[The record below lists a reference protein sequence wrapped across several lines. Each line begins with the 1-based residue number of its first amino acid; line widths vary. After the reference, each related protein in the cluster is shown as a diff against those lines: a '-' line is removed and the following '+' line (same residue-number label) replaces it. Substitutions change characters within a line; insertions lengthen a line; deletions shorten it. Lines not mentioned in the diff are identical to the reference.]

1 MSKMG
6 TTRRKFISYLGGV
19 ALLPYVAC
27 STKPK
32 ARVVIVGGGFAGAV
46 CANYIKSHD
55 PAIEVLLVEKQANYM
70 TCPTSNYVIGGF
82 NKIQN
87 ISYSYA
93 GLKKSGIQVIHDEL
107 KNANFDEKF
116 INLSNGQKLFYDR
129 LVLALGIDFDW
140 SLVEGYGPQYVNQI
154 PHAWKAGPQTTIL
167 SNQIQSMRNGGL
179 AVIAAPEDPYR
190 CPPAPY
196 ERASLIASYFKKFKP
211 KSKIIIL
218 DSKDQ
223 FTKKELFLEGWD
235 DLYPGMIEWV
245 PRSSGGHVSAV
256 NPKDMTIGNDSM
268 QLKANVINLIP
279 HQTASEITLK
289 LGLADKGGWCTVNNF
304 TFESKSAPYVHI
316 IGDSI
321 DPGDMPKSAFAAN
334 SQAKVAAAAIIA
346 LINEKELPMPV
357 FSNVCYSL
365 LSSDYGISINAS
377 YRSTDTKI
385 RAIDGSGGTSP
396 LGVSRKLR
404 MQEARHARGWYKS
417 ITDETFF

>member
-1 MSKMG
+1 M
-6 TTRRKFISYLGGV
+6 
-19 ALLPYVAC
+19 
-27 STKPK
+27 
-32 ARVVIVGGGFAGAV
+32 
-46 CANYIKSHD
+46 
-55 PAIEVLLVEKQANYM
+55 
-70 TCPTSNYVIGGF
+70 
-82 NKIQN
+82 
-87 ISYSYA
+87 
-93 GLKKSGIQVIHDEL
+93 
-107 KNANFDEKF
+107 
-116 INLSNGQKLFYDR
+116 
-129 LVLALGIDFDW
+129 
-140 SLVEGYGPQYVNQI
+140 NQI

-256 NPKDMTIGNDSM
+256 NPKDMTIGNDSL